1 MKLKFEGL
9 DCPNCAN
16 KLEKQINKLSSVK
29 NAKINFLKSYLEFE
43 SNDTES
49 AILEIKALTK
59 SMYPD
64 VTYFTTEKPKKD
76 TALYSSLITLSLGIV
91 IGLVALLVEMPTWLY
106 WILFISSALLMGYKI
121 YYKAIS
127 LLLKGSV
134 NENLLVTI
142 SIIGATAVGEHFD
155 GLMVVALYSI
165 GKILE
170 NLALTKSRKSIE
182 ELTNLKP
189 EYANILT
196 EDGEKRI
203 EPNQVNI
210 GDIVIV
216 RPGERVCIDGI
227 VIDGNSSIDV
237 QSLTGESLPVQVN
250 KDAEILSGSIVLDG
264 ILKIK
269 ATHKYSESTVSRIMD
284 LIENAQEK
292 KSKTETFISK
302 MTKWYTLGVMAL
314 SVVVWAL
321 IWAITKNFNTAIYRG
336 MIFLVVSCPCAF
348 AISVPLSYFSGIGN
362 ASSKGILIKGSNY
375 LDVCAKLNTIAF
387 DKTGT
392 LTTGEF
398 EVVDIKSLDEK
409 YDKDDILYIASLCE
423 QHSNHPL
430 AKSIVKHNKKTLE
443 TIENMKEVAG
453 EGIYFEHG
461 NHKYFVGRKN
471 KNLQGTM
478 VEVFCNDKKIGEIE
492 LADTIKPSSKSTC
505 AKLKAL
511 GIKTVILS
519 GDSDAVV
526 SKVADEIKID
536 EAHSNLLPQQ
546 KFEYLENLKQNKDI
560 RLGYVGD
567 GLNDAP
573 ALSLA
578 DVGFSMGIKG
588 SPASIE
594 SSNIVLATDNPE
606 KIISAIKISKF
617 TKKIVIQNITLSAII
632 KVLFLT
638 LGSFGITG
646 MLSAVIADVG
656 VTLVAILNSLRAL
669 KYNPNKDE
677 NSTSH
682 NENMI
687 EHHHDK
693 NCHCDDEN
701 CGHHHSE
708 NEHHNEDCDCDDKC
722 EHHHNNS
729 CETHSHD
736 ENCSEEHHHEHNSSE
751 QDE

>member
-16 KLEKQINKLSSVK
+16 KLEKQINKLSCIK

-43 SNDTES
+43 SNDIES

-64 VTYFTTEKPKKD
+64 VTYFTTEKPKKN
-76 TALYSSLITLSLGIV
+76 TYLYSSLLTLGLGII
-91 IGLVALLVEMPTWLY
+91 IGLIALLVDMPRWLY
-106 WILFISSALLMGYKI
+106 WIMFVSSALLMGYKI

-196 EDGEKRI
+196 ENGEKKV
-203 EPNQVNI
+203 EPNEVNI

-216 RPGERVCIDGI
+216 RPGERVCIDGVI
-227 VIDGNSSIDV
+227 VEGNCSVDV
-237 QSLTGESLPVQVN
+237 QSLTGESLPIQLS
-250 KDAEILSGSIVLDG
+250 KDSEILSGSIVLDG

-302 MTKWYTLGVMAL
+302 MTKYYTLGVMAL

-321 IWAITKNFNTAIYRG
+321 VWAITKNFNTAIYRG

-362 ASSKGILIKGSNY
+362 ASSKGILIKGSNF
-375 LDVCAKLNTIAF
+375 LDVCAKINTIAF

-392 LTTGEF
+392 LTSGEF
-398 EVVDIKSLDEK
+398 KVVDIKTFDEK
-409 YDKDDILYIASLCE
+409 YDKDEIIYIASLGE

-430 AKSIVKHNKKTLE
+430 AKSILKYNTKS
-443 TIENMKEVAG
+443 IEQIDDMKEVAG
-453 EGIYFEHG
+453 EGVYFKHS
-461 NHKYFVGRKN
+461 NHQYFVGRKN
-471 KNLQGTM
+471 KNLQGTI
-478 VEVFCNDKKIGEIE
+478 VEVFCDEKKIGEIE
-492 LADTIKPSSKSTC
+492 LADTIKSSSKSTC
-505 AKLKAL
+505 AKLKNL
-511 GIKTVILS
+511 GIKTIMLS
-519 GDSDAVV
+519 GDSDIVV
-526 SKVADEIKID
+526 NKVAQEIQID
-536 EAHSNLLPQQ
+536 EAYSNLLPQQ
-546 KFEYLENLKQNKDI
+546 KFEYLGNLKQNKDVV
-560 RLGYVGD
+560 LGYVGD

-573 ALSLA
+573 SLSLA

-617 TKKIVIQNITLSAII
+617 TKKIVIQNISLSAII

-669 KYNPNKDE
+669 KYNPSKEEIKTSNGDNTTTLSLNPCQCGDGNCKHYSNEKSNCKDE
-677 NSTSH
+677 SA
-682 NENMI
+682 
-687 EHHHDK
+687 HHF
-693 NCHCDDEN
+693 NQTQN
-701 CGHHHSE
+701 GHL
-708 NEHHNEDCDCDDKC
+708 HHNCCEEKNHQHLNDCDC
-722 EHHHNNS
+722 
-729 CETHSHD
+729 
-736 ENCSEEHHHEHNSSE
+736 ENDN
-751 QDE
+751 